1 MRPFLTPL
9 LTSMILSGFIC
20 DAAWIWKDDDHLVQN
35 QPAISFLDVL
45 GGAKSIQVK
54 IVHKLFLFGITTHIE
69 RHSPQRK
76 IVNA

>member
-1 MRPFLTPL
+1 M
-9 LTSMILSGFIC
+9 SMILSGFIC

-54 IVHKLFLFGITTHIE
+54 IAYKLSFLFCTTLKGIQE
-69 RHSPQRK
+69 KR
-76 IVNA
+76 

>member
-1 MRPFLTPL
+1 
-9 LTSMILSGFIC
+9 MILSGFIC

-54 IVHKLFLFGITTHIE
+54 IVHKLFFFLVLLHTLKGIH
-69 RHSPQRK
+69 HK
-76 IVNA
+76 GK